1 MRAILR
7 GLALTCSCLA
17 GAAGLAA
24 PEVVQARSRRAAQ
37 GSGAVA
43 GRRAVV
49 AGALASAALAAAPN
63 PAQAKIEDTNPANN
77 YYFPMARRSLRSAP
91 LGSPRLSPLPFLP
104 GAWTPLVLPTAPRDG
119 RRPRRRPSTDISRAS
134 SGRGSRSIS
143 WLPARSRSAT
153 GRASPRLRAAS
164 TTSRRRCRCTR
175 RRWRARARPSGRRR
189 RLRRSR

>member
-7 GLALTCSCLA
+7 GLALTCSCLT

-24 PEVVQARSRRAAQ
+24 PEGVQARSRRAAQ

-43 GRRAVV
+43 GRRALV
-49 AGALASAALAAAPN
+49 AGALASALVAAPN

-104 GAWTPLVLPTAPRDG
+104 GVLDSAGSADGSLDG

>member
-24 PEVVQARSRRAAQ
+24 PEGVQARSRRAAQ

-43 GRRAVV
+43 GRRALV
-49 AGALASAALAAAPN
+49 AGALASALVAAPN

-104 GAWTPLVLPTAPRDG
+104 GAWTPLVLPTAPWMAAALAAGQVQISPAHLPVVDRG
-119 RRPRRRPSTDISRAS
+119 RSAGSRRAREARLGGPRRGCEP
-134 SGRGSRSIS
+134 
-143 WLPARSRSAT
+143 P
-153 GRASPRLRAAS
+153 
-164 TTSRRRCRCTR
+164 
-175 RRWRARARPSGRRR
+175 
-189 RLRRSR
+189 

>member
-7 GLALTCSCLA
+7 GLALTCSCLT

-24 PEVVQARSRRAAQ
+24 PEGVQARSRRAAQ

-43 GRRAVV
+43 GRRALV
-49 AGALASAALAAAPN
+49 AGALASALVAAPN

-104 GAWTPLVLPTAPRDG
+104 GVSGLRWFCRRLPHG